1 MANSSLPHD
10 TFQPIGTATVNA
22 PAQVPFP
29 PPRYSGVALALARY
43 RARRIVEQR
52 MRDQGVRVQYVSIA
66 IIREQAQAYLE
77 AHRQE
82 LLDQCAEI
90 VQRDPKLRA
99 MAEKDSEIV
108 NASCASGTR
117 LKASG
122 GCWTALNHL

>member
-1 MANSSLPHD
+1 MKRPAERAAKHFGWPNHNDSLGDIVMANSSLPHD
-10 TFQPIGTATVNA
+10 TFQPIGTAAVNA
-22 PAQVPFP
+22 LAQVPLP

-99 MAEKDSEIV
+99 MAEKEQ
-108 NASCASGTR
+108 R
-117 LKASG
+117 
-122 GCWTALNHL
+122 